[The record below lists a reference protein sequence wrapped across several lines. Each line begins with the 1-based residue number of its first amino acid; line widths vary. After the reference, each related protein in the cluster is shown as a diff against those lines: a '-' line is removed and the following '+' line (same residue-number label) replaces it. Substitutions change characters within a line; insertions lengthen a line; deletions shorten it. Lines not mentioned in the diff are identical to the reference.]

1 MSIGEFCN
9 REVVF
14 GRRGDSVTDVARLM
28 REHHVGDLVIVDEI
42 EDRRTPIGIVTDRD
56 IVIEVIA
63 EGVSPNDLVVEDLMS
78 TPVATVGEDCG
89 VYEALQAMR
98 RHGVRRLPVVGR
110 SGDLLGI
117 VTLDDLLEL
126 FAEELSSLAKVIQN
140 EQRREREVRVSHAS
154 V

>member
-1 MSIGEFCN
+1 M
-9 REVVF
+9 
-14 GRRGDSVTDVARLM
+14 
-28 REHHVGDLVIVDEI
+28 DEI
-42 EDRRTPIGIVTDRD
+42 EDHWKPIGIVTDRD

-63 EGVSPNDLVVEDLMS
+63 EGVSPDDLVVEDLMS
-78 TPVATVGEDCG
+78 APVATVGADCG

-98 RHGVRRLPVVGR
+98 CHGVRRLPVVGR

-126 FAEELSSLAKVIQN
+126 FAQELSSLAKVIQS
-140 EQRREREVRVSHAS
+140 ERRNEREIRVSHAS